1 MPARE
6 SHKKEAPFPKS
17 KNRDQKKDDVH
28 IDIEDRDPVWLKD
41 KGDHF
46 YKRHDYKSAINA
58 YTKSLKNDPEFL
70 KVYLNRAT
78 ALLKMCNFEGA
89 LLDLDDIEKKVK
101 AQSKQ
106 ELEDPFYGK
115 LMARALIKRAA
126 AHSWLSNF
134 EQARKDF
141 QTVIDEYKGT
151 LTEEE
156 LKVIESD
163 IAKIKKREESLV
175 AKVEGDQQYG
185 QGNFDKALEYY
196 EYALTLDPTNEYAL
210 GNIGL
215 VYLKRTDYEKSME
228 YTDKALSHL
237 LFCSNYTKAGNSSN
251 TFGDPVDNQLEIKF
265 LLRRGKCYEMVGNYE
280 KAKKDLDACVR
291 LDRRNKE
298 AATML
303 KKVQE
308 HINGVLY
315 QENKTEAER
324 LFKEKKWSEALEYFE
339 KCLKI
344 TRKASTISNI
354 SVFVNKTA
362 CLLALGQIELLVNE
376 CNNAIRLVKNFKV
389 KECTREEKEKVKN
402 MEVIL
407 LLRKGKAFIKMNE
420 IRKAIESYESA
431 LDLDPENAN
440 IKSDV
445 QKLKASV

>member
-1 MPARE
+1 
-6 SHKKEAPFPKS
+6 
-17 KNRDQKKDDVH
+17 
-28 IDIEDRDPVWLKD
+28 
-41 KGDHF
+41 
-46 YKRHDYKSAINA
+46 
-58 YTKSLKNDPEFL
+58 
-70 KVYLNRAT
+70 
-78 ALLKMCNFEGA
+78 
-89 LLDLDDIEKKVK
+89 
-101 AQSKQ
+101 
-106 ELEDPFYGK
+106 
-115 LMARALIKRAA
+115 
-126 AHSWLSNF
+126 
-134 EQARKDF
+134 
-141 QTVIDEYKGT
+141 
-151 LTEEE
+151 
-156 LKVIESD
+156 
-163 IAKIKKREESLV
+163 
-175 AKVEGDQQYG
+175 
-185 QGNFDKALEYY
+185 
-196 EYALTLDPTNEYAL
+196 
-210 GNIGL
+210 
-215 VYLKRTDYEKSME
+215 
-228 YTDKALSHL
+228 
-237 LFCSNYTKAGNSSN
+237 
-251 TFGDPVDNQLEIKF
+251 
-265 LLRRGKCYEMVGNYE
+265 MVGNYE